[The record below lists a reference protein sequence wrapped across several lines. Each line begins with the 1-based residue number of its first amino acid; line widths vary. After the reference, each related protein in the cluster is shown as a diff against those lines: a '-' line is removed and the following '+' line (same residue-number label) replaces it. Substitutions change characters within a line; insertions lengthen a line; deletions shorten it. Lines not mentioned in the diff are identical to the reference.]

1 MSYIKNHLIKDEEII
16 NVTKPHWVLFLLPG
30 VLIVFGIYDFFSSKS
45 SGMAL
50 LVIGAFFAIRAFI
63 WYSTSEY
70 GITNKRFIAKF
81 GFIKRVS
88 IEIMLNK
95 VEGFSVDQSILGRLL
110 GYGTIKVNGVGGT
123 KEPIPFIP
131 NPMNFRRIA
140 QECISETESKLGR
153 IDETK

>member
-16 NVTKPHWVLFLLPG
+16 NITKPHWVLFILPAI
-30 VLIVFGIYDFFSSKS
+30 LIIFGIYSFFSSKS
-45 SGMAL
+45 SGFVL
-50 LVIGAFFAIRAFI
+50 LVLGLYLAIRAFI
-63 WYSTSEY
+63 WYSTSEF

-110 GYGTIKVNGVGGT
+110 GYGTIKVNGVGGS

-131 NPMNFRRIA
+131 NPMEFRRMA
-140 QECISETESKLGR
+140 QECISESENK
-153 IDETK
+153 